1 VTRIKWLAALV
12 FSIAAT
18 QAVAD
23 EWRDVDPENLV
34 LMDVSY
40 GRIAIELTP
49 KFAPNHVDRFRKL
62 VRSKF
67 YESSTFYR
75 VIDGFVAQGGI
86 GEGED
91 KKLAEWPAL
100 TREFERPTGSD
111 VIFTGLASPDLFSTE
126 TGFVDGAPAA
136 RDEKEGKVWL
146 VHCYGAV
153 AMARDDDP
161 DTGATE
167 LYGVIGHAPRRLDR
181 NLSVFG
187 KVLEGMEFLQKL
199 NRGDP
204 EVESGVIQDASK
216 RDPIIRTQIASD
228 LPESERPQ
236 YQVMRT
242 DSDVFA
248 KRVEE
253 RRRPT
258 TPFLLRK
265 PPPYLDVCNVAVP
278 VRHKPTDD
286 DAKAVE

>member
-1 VTRIKWLAALV
+1 MTLLV
-12 FSIAAT
+12 IAAAT
-18 QAVAD
+18 DASAD

-34 LMDVSY
+34 LIDVSY

-49 KFAPNHVDRFRKL
+49 KFAPKHVERFRSL

-100 TREFERPTGSD
+100 AREFERPMDDD
-111 VIFTGLASPDLFSTE
+111 VTFTGLATPDLFSTE
-126 TGFVDGAPAA
+126 TGFVDGNPAA

-167 LYGVIGHAPRRLDR
+167 FYVVIGHSPRRLDR

-199 NRGDP
+199 KRGDP
-204 EVESGVIQDASK
+204 EVESGVIQDAAK
-216 RDPIIRTQIASD
+216 RDPILKTQIAAD
-228 LPESERPQ
+228 MPKKDRPH

-242 DSDVFA
+242 DSAAFA
-248 KRVEE
+248 KRIEE
-253 RRRPT
+253 RRHVT
-258 TPFLLRK
+258 SPFFFRK
-265 PPPYLDVCNVAVP
+265 PPPMLDVCNVAVP
-278 VRHKPTDD
+278 VRHAPEKKRRP
-286 DAKAVE
+286 KRKR